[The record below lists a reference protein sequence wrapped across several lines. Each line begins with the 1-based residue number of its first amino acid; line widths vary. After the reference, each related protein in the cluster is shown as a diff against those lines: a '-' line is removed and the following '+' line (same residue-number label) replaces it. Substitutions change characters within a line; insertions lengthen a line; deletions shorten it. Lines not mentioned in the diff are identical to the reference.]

1 MNMKTIKRIA
11 GAAFGIMLFMMPGI
25 TAQAVN
31 TEVQVIDPEV
41 QVYVQG
47 GPAAF
52 PSEDG
57 KMLFPVIMYN
67 DSNYMQLR
75 TVGKWMGK
83 NVSWDNATKTVEI
96 SGTIEKSYPSAE
108 DEAYKQIGITNVA
121 PSGTAEIA
129 RDISVL
135 IDGQRQTFRNQ
146 RGETIYPLFFKDSVY
161 LPIRNIGE
169 LVGFEVTWYEKQS
182 ENDVNAVF
190 LRAPLTEDKQN
201 ELDQYATDLLDS
213 LLEMRA
219 TMRRYESTFSDV
231 QVGNYLDTVLVE
243 RTSAAA
249 LVAEI
254 QSQAKEILNEI
265 EDKNPLVEYYNQQI
279 AVELNYLV
287 ANADSLI
294 DRIQNGSRIV
304 VGTTDTAFDALDKLD
319 STAIH
324 YLSDGTMLDAERMV
338 RVVRQNMDV
347 LF

>member
-1 MNMKTIKRIA
+1 MSMKIIRRVA
-11 GAAFGIMLFMMPGI
+11 GAVFGIMLFMMPGI
-25 TAQAVN
+25 TAQAAN
-31 TEVQVIDPEV
+31 TEVQVIDPET

-47 GPAAF
+47 VPAAF
-52 PSEDG
+52 PSEDS

-83 NVSWDNATKTVEI
+83 SVSWDNATKTVEL

-121 PSGTAEIA
+121 PSGTAEVA

-146 RGETIYPLFFKDSVY
+146 GGEVIYPLFFKDSVY

-169 LVGFEVTWYEKQS
+169 LAGFEVAWYGKQS
-182 ENDVNAVF
+182 VNDVNAVF
-190 LRAPLTEDKQN
+190 LRTPLTEAEQN
-201 ELDQYATDLLDS
+201 ELDQYATKLLNS
-213 LLEMRA
+213 LLEMRT
-219 TMRRYESTFSDV
+219 TMRRYESTFSDI
-231 QVGNYLDTVLVE
+231 QVGNYIDTVLVN
-243 RTSAAA
+243 RTSAAS

-254 QSQAKEILNEI
+254 QSQAKAILSEIV
-265 EDKNPLVEYYNQQI
+265 DRAPLVEYYNQQI
-279 AVELNYLV
+279 STELNYLV
-287 ANADSLI
+287 ANADNLI
-294 DRIQNGSRIV
+294 ARIQNGSRIV
-304 VGTTDTAFDALDKLD
+304 IGTTDTALGSLDKLD
-319 STAIH
+319 LTAIH
-324 YLSDGTMLDAERMV
+324 YLSDDTMLDAERMV